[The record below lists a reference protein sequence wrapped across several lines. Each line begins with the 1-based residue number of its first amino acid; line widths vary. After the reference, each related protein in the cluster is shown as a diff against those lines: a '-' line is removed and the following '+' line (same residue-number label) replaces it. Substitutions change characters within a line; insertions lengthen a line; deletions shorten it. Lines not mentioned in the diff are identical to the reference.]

1 MNSIVE
7 KVILENLLYN
17 ENYTRKV
24 VPFLKDEYFQVKED
38 KVIYKTISE
47 FVSKY
52 NKLPTKEALLVD
64 LSNNKNLTQQEY
76 DSMVAKIN
84 DFSTSEQDE
93 QWLVNETEKF
103 CKDKAIYNAILESIH
118 IIDGKS

>member
-24 VPFLKDEYFQVKED
+24 IPFLKDEYFQTKED
-38 KVIYKTISE
+38 KVIYKTVSE

-76 DSMVAKIN
+76 DSMVTKIN

-93 QWLVNETEKF
+93 QWLVDETEKF
-103 CKDKAIYNAILESIH
+103 CKDKAIYNEIGRAH
-118 IIDGKS
+118 V